1 MVEWKRLAGLESA
14 AVAADKLKAQVLLAA
29 LTAEIAPIARLEATA
44 WTAWND
50 AKDAEENKAL
60 ATSQLGADAVV
71 GISSTTPATHARG
84 VVVAAQVAVDSI
96 TEQRKY
102 HQGRVAF
109 ETEKTSPLYTIMN
122 NASMM
127 KDKAAGDYDS
137 GLAKLDMLRD
147 QCKQEAFGRAQ
158 ENLQK
163 ITDDGDARAAKVLEV
178 STAYA
183 TLTAFATGP
192 AVGALCNYPQNAGDA
207 QPARAVDCGE
217 DLCCGAAQ
225 RFMKDGTKL
234 SIETCQQPETT
245 TYTYYPG
252 LPDGALVAPAK
263 ETWRFA
269 CISAAGNLAA
279 SVAAALATGYM
290 LA

>member
-1 MVEWKRLAGLESA
+1 
-14 AVAADKLKAQVLLAA
+14 
-29 LTAEIAPIARLEATA
+29 
-44 WTAWND
+44 
-50 AKDAEENKAL
+50 
-60 ATSQLGADAVV
+60 
-71 GISSTTPATHARG
+71 
-84 VVVAAQVAVDSI
+84 
-96 TEQRKY
+96 
-102 HQGRVAF
+102 
-109 ETEKTSPLYTIMN
+109 MN
-122 NASMM
+122 QASMM
-127 KDKAAGDYDS
+127 KDGAAAAYVA
-137 GLAKLDMLRD
+137 GLAKLDMLRN
-147 QCKQEAFGRAQ
+147 QCKQEAFNRAQ

-163 ITDDGDARAAKVLEV
+163 TTDENDARSAKVTEV
-178 STAYA
+178 AEAYA

-192 AVGALCNYPQNAGDA
+192 AVGALCNFPEDSGDA

-234 SIETCQQPETT
+234 SIETCQTPETT

-252 LPDGALVAPAK
+252 LPTGALVAPAK